1 MSNTTVTVRYRSPED
16 RANLAAKRAA
26 INSLIAWLMLAIPL
40 LVTFLNVGD
49 FSQQTLTALAIA
61 ILTSALNSIVAW
73 LRQYQ
78 LAEAEDNATDP
89 LP

>member
-1 MSNTTVTVRYRSPED
+1 MSSSTVTVRYRSPEE

-26 INSLIAWLMLAIPL
+26 VNSLIAWLMLAIPL

-49 FSQQTLTALAIA
+49 FSQQTLTALLIA
-61 ILTSALNSIVAW
+61 VLTSALNSIVAW

-78 LAEAEDNATDP
+78 LAEAEDNAP
-89 LP
+89 PP